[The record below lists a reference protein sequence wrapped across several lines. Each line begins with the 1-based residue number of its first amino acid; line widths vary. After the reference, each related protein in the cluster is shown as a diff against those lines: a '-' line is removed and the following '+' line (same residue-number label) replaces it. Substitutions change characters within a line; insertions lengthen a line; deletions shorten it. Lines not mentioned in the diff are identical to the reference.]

1 MKTIETTLQTTALYS
16 DDETKRYL
24 LRKEWDS
31 SKPKLC
37 VIMLAPS
44 TASGIGLDSTTLLV
58 LNNAS
63 RLDYG
68 RVDILNLF
76 STLNDF
82 DLEEAEHDDPEN
94 NKAILASA
102 KECDAVV
109 YAAGVG
115 KAKNELFQERQKQV
129 LHALRP
135 FESKLY
141 CIGNQDGTIR
151 LRHPLSPAVR
161 TWTLSKLKVT
171 EVIPDIVEN
180 KPTAKAQKKKKDS
193 V

>member
-1 MKTIETTLQTTALYS
+1 MKEYS
-16 DDETKRYL
+16 
-24 LRKEWDS
+24 
-31 SKPKLC
+31 
-37 VIMLAPS
+37 
-44 TASGIGLDSTTLLV
+44 
-58 LNNAS
+58 
-63 RLDYG
+63 
-68 RVDILNLF
+68 DILNLF

-82 DLEEAEHDDPEN
+82 DLEEAEHDDPTNIE
-94 NKAILASA
+94 AILASA

-161 TWTLSKLKVT
+161 TWTLSKLKVS
-171 EVIPDIVEN
+171 EVIPVE
-180 KPTAKAQKKKKDS
+180 AKLTTKTQKKK
-193 V
+193 